1 MNKKLDRAHRKI
13 VNAWCM
19 YDWANSAY
27 ATTVM
32 AAMLPPYFSSV
43 AQGAGFTGAQASSM
57 WGYVTSLT
65 MLVIAFT
72 SPILGA
78 IADYTGSKKKFLLG
92 FFIVAIAFTS
102 LLIFIGTGDWLLCLT
117 FFALAGIGNAGA
129 NVFYDSLL
137 PHVAHPD
144 EIDQVSSKGYAL
156 GYLGGGLLLIVNLL
170 MFTKPGWLGIPSE
183 EWGIRLSFL
192 SVGVWWVIFSIPM
205 FRHVK
210 EPPRSSD
217 YVATVNPLR
226 AGFKRLGHTFRDLRR
241 YKQLLLF
248 LVAFWLYADGIGTIM
263 KMATIYGAEIGIG
276 MTSLVGALL
285 MTQFVGVPFT
295 FLFGWLA
302 RKLGTKRSIFLA
314 LSVYVLVSVG
324 GYFMAE
330 TWHFWL
336 LAFMVGLVQGGS
348 QALSRSLFG
357 SMTPK
362 ARSAEFFGF
371 FDISSKFAGI
381 AGPLLF
387 GVVGQLTGSSRL
399 SIVSLVVFFVV
410 GMLLLRLVDEKEGI
424 RVAEEENRAA
434 GLV

>member
-1 MNKKLDRAHRKI
+1 
-13 VNAWCM
+13 
-19 YDWANSAY
+19 
-27 ATTVM
+27 
-32 AAMLPPYFSSV
+32 
-43 AQGAGFTGAQASSM
+43 
-57 WGYVTSLT
+57 
-65 MLVIAFT
+65 
-72 SPILGA
+72 
-78 IADYTGSKKKFLLG
+78 
-92 FFIVAIAFTS
+92 
-102 LLIFIGTGDWLLCLT
+102 
-117 FFALAGIGNAGA
+117 
-129 NVFYDSLL
+129 
-137 PHVAHPD
+137 
-144 EIDQVSSKGYAL
+144 
-156 GYLGGGLLLIVNLL
+156 
-170 MFTKPGWLGIPSE
+170 
-183 EWGIRLSFL
+183 
-192 SVGVWWVIFSIPM
+192 M

-314 LSVYVLVSVG
+314 LSVYVLVSIG

-387 GVVGQLTGSSRL
+387 GVVGQLTGTSRL

-434 GLV
+434 GLA